1 MINKTVSSINQ
12 IALPI
17 IQQGQVN
24 FVFSTNINNGKF
36 SFNFRFINNF
46 WRIYVVMPD
55 GTLRRAGCYNKT
67 VSWSEFPDYS
77 LLISTTGD
85 PDNIS
90 YGDFILGNISMYL
103 VVWA

>member
-1 MINKTVSSINQ
+1 
-12 IALPI
+12 
-17 IQQGQVN
+17 
-24 FVFSTNINNGKF
+24 
-36 SFNFRFINNF
+36 
-46 WRIYVVMPD
+46 MPD